1 MSDSVKKWHETVS
14 EDINTVYETA
24 EVRREKKINE
34 LLNRAKES
42 GRMTEIMLRVVEVQ
56 KEFNTRSFLLGLE
69 IACDELLKDG
79 A

>member
-14 EDINTVYETA
+14 EDINAVYETA
-24 EVRREKKINE
+24 EIRREKKINE

-69 IACDELLKDG
+69 IACDELLKDEV
-79 A
+79 

>member
-14 EDINTVYETA
+14 EDINAVYETA

-69 IACDELLKDG
+69 IACNELLKDEV
-79 A
+79 

>member
-14 EDINTVYETA
+14 EDINAVYETA

-69 IACDELLKDG
+69 IACDELLKDEV
-79 A
+79 

>member
-79 A
+79 D

>member
-24 EVRREKKINE
+24 EVRREKKINK
-34 LLNRAKES
+34 LLNLAKES

-69 IACDELLKDG
+69 IACDELVKDEV
-79 A
+79 

>member
-14 EDINTVYETA
+14 EDINAVYETA

>member
-1 MSDSVKKWHETVS
+1 MSDSVKKWHETIS
-14 EDINTVYETA
+14 EDINAVYETA

-69 IACDELLKDG
+69 IACDELLKDEV
-79 A
+79 